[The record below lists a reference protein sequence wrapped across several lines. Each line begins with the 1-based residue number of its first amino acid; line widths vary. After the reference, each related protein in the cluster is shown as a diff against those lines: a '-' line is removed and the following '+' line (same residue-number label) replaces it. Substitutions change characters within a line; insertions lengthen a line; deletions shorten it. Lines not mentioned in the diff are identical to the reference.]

1 MVKWLGVDRAYLAI
15 TLTTVI
21 LLVAGVGTYMQVI
34 VVLAIPLMKAANL
47 PRKVGMIAA
56 LGIAPAISFCMPV
69 ANVPGSLPNQFLNT
83 DHL

>member
-34 VVLAIPLMKAANL
+34 VVLGNP
-47 PRKVGMIAA
+47 PDEG
-56 LGIAPAISFCMPV
+56 GQPAP
-69 ANVPGSLPNQFLNT
+69 
-83 DHL
+83 